1 MGLGAVYALL
11 GQVGFWLLNPPGGA
25 AFYPPAGL
33 ALAVLVLT
41 PRKTWPVWLAAFAI
55 RKWGIRREEVVYSE
69 SLEPGGR
76 LTITHE
82 AQPGKREGRRAGRR

>member
-1 MGLGAVYALL
+1 MLERLL
-11 GQVGFWLLNPPGGA
+11 RNLTRQGMRRGVVGGSRAWA
-25 AFYPPAGL
+25 A
-33 ALAVLVLT
+33 
-41 PRKTWPVWLAAFAI
+41 VWLAAFAI

-82 AQPGKREGRRAGRR
+82 QPPGKDKGRRAGRR

>member
-1 MGLGAVYALL
+1 VLERVLRRLSSTGMRRGVIGGSRAWAV
-11 GQVGFWLLNPPGGA
+11 
-25 AFYPPAGL
+25 
-33 ALAVLVLT
+33 
-41 PRKTWPVWLAAFAI
+41 VWLTAFAI

-82 AQPGKREGRRAGRR
+82 QPPAKTRGRRTARR